1 MLPLR
6 DIRRYHAPAG
16 EPVPGNFAAKQ
27 EQEERGMKLAGKLAH
42 VHDLSASERD
52 QMFAL
57 MEKHYLNISRAK
69 FDADLAE
76 KQWVIQ
82 IVHEATGELCGFSTQ
97 MTLDAQVGARQI
109 KALFSGDTIIDR
121 QYWGD
126 QALTHAWGRLAL
138 SLIDE
143 WPGTELYWFL
153 ISQGYKTYRFL
164 PVFFHEFYPRHDA
177 PTPDRIQEVLH
188 ALGRQKF
195 LEDYDPA
202 AGVVRSNAKQY
213 RVREGLADITPERLR
228 DPHVKFFTEVNPG
241 HVAGD
246 ELCCVAPLSRENFTF
261 AAYRVIGLEP

>member
-1 MLPLR
+1 MRITGRLT
-6 DIRRYHAPAG
+6 Y
-16 EPVPGNFAAKQ
+16 
-27 EQEERGMKLAGKLAH
+27 
-42 VHDLSASERD
+42 VHDLSTSAQD

-57 MEKHYLNISRAK
+57 MERHYHNVSRAM
-69 FDADLAE
+69 FDTDLAE

-82 IVHEATGELCGFSTQ
+82 IVQEATGELCGFSTQ
-97 MTLDAQVGARQI
+97 MVLDAVVGSRPI

-121 QYWGD
+121 QFWGD
-126 QALTHAWGRLAL
+126 QALTRAWGRLAL

-143 WPGTELYWFL
+143 WPGTELFWFL

-164 PVFFHEFYPRHDA
+164 PVFFHEFYPRHDV
-177 PTPDRIQEVLH
+177 PTPDRIQLVLH

-195 LEDYDPA
+195 SVDYDPK

-213 RVREGLADITPERLR
+213 RLREGLADITPERLR
-228 DPHVKFFTEVNPG
+228 DPHVKFFGEVNPG

-246 ELCCVAPLSRENFTF
+246 ELCCVAPLSRQNFTD